1 MNTTDV
7 ASKRGGC
14 LTAYLVLM
22 LDTNCALTPIYLLA
36 GSGIRQ
42 QLQGYPAWASPT
54 LALIAFVNF
63 LLALAL
69 WGWRLWA
76 LWGIVATAALTAV
89 VNWAAMGVVPA
100 LLGLVG
106 GLISLA
112 ILSLLF
118 TIALAYPRSWQ
129 VDGETSHVV
138 RVEHEAILT
147 GRVYLFLD
155 DKVIFRRWNKFWDT
169 GLEHEF
175 DVAGKPCRLRI
186 AYKLWYYDYGLWIDG
201 VRQIEVSS

>member
-1 MNTTDV
+1 
-7 ASKRGGC
+7 
-14 LTAYLVLM
+14 M
-22 LDTNCALTPIYLLA
+22 LITNCALTPVYLLA
-36 GSGIRQ
+36 GSRIQQ
-42 QLQGYPAWASPT
+42 QLPSYPAWGSPT
-54 LALIAFVNF
+54 LALIGFVNF

-69 WGWRLWA
+69 WSGRLWA
-76 LWGIVATAALTAV
+76 LWGIVVTTLLTTI
-89 VNWAAMGVVPA
+89 VNWTAMGFVPA
-100 LLGLVG
+100 LVGLVS
-106 GLISLA
+106 GLFNLA

-155 DKVIFRRWNKFWDT
+155 DRVIFRRWNKFWDT

-175 DVAGKPCRLRI
+175 DVAGKHCRLRI
-186 AYKLWYYDYGLWIDG
+186 AYKLWYYDYGLWVDG
-201 VRQIEVSS
+201 VRQMEVAL